1 MPPKDWKNRAQKIHL
16 LLLDVDG
23 VLTDGRIAYDGTGRE
38 IKFFDVKDGQGIKF
52 LQGGGIEVGI
62 LSSRESRAVKKRA
75 EELGIRLVRQKVQDK
90 QEELAAIQRERKL
103 TGEEIAYVGDDWV
116 DLPLFSR
123 VGLAVAVA
131 DSIPELKRKAHYIT
145 RSPGGCGAVREI
157 GEAILK
163 AQGKWGQVTEKY
175 FPSG

>member
-1 MPPKDWKNRAQKIHL
+1 MPPKNWKKRAQNIRL

-23 VLTDGRIAYDGTGRE
+23 VLTDGRIAYDEAGRE

-52 LQGGGIEVGI
+52 LQRGGIEVGI
-62 LSSRESRAVKKRA
+62 LSSRESRAVGKRA
-75 EELGIRLVRQKVQDK
+75 EELGIRLVRQKVRDK
-90 QEELAAIQRERKL
+90 QEELVAIERERKL
-103 TGEEIAYVGDDWV
+103 RGEEIAFVGDDWV
-116 DLPLFSR
+116 DPPLFSR

-131 DSIPELKRKAHYIT
+131 NSIPELKKKAHYIT

-163 AQGKWGQVTEKY
+163 VQGKWEQVTKKY
-175 FPSG
+175 LPS